1 MRVCCECEWTL
12 SALNVTLP
20 CSYII
25 ENGVCYLTIAE
36 RSYPK
41 KLAFQY
47 LEDLQREF
55 DRQNRAV
62 VETVARPYYFIKFGT
77 WQHAKWEIGLQ
88 LRKHRT
94 GSYIEEGFVPGHASV
109 ATPEEPALSQWL
121 RYMSA
126 VFALSFTRNPT
137 SITSLLC
144 RLPCRYLHP
153 ENKEAVH
160 GHTNAAEHRQA
171 ERRVDWG
178 AANNDP
184 QYPGRAGDWREAW

>member
-1 MRVCCECEWTL
+1 M

-109 ATPEEPALSQWL
+109 ATPEEPALSQ
-121 RYMSA
+121 
-126 VFALSFTRNPT
+126 
-137 SITSLLC
+137 
-144 RLPCRYLHP
+144 
-153 ENKEAVH
+153 
-160 GHTNAAEHRQA
+160 
-171 ERRVDWG
+171 
-178 AANNDP
+178 
-184 QYPGRAGDWREAW
+184 